1 MMTPEDLL
9 LICETSDSADRDLI
23 RRCIEG
29 DQEAWKQLVRRY
41 QRLIYSIAL
50 QICRDSETAADVLQ
64 QVCLE
69 LYQRLDE
76 VRNTTTLP
84 SWIATVT
91 RRKSCDYWRSCQPA
105 EPLLDDGPADSEDIF
120 ANIELQHTLERAIE
134 SLPERNRRLM
144 QMLYM
149 SGRDYS
155 YQEIAQQLGI
165 PVASIGPTRLRS
177 LKKLRKLLS

>member
-1 MMTPEDLL
+1 MAPEDLL
-9 LICETSDSADRDLI
+9 LPRETCDSGDRDLI

-41 QRLIYSIAL
+41 ERLIYSIAL
-50 QICRDSETAADVLQ
+50 RICRNSETAADVLQ

-76 VRNTTTLP
+76 VRNTATLP

-105 EPLLDDGPADSEDIF
+105 EPLLDDGSADSEDIF
-120 ANIELQHTLERAIE
+120 ANIERQHTLERAMA

-155 YQEIAQQLGI
+155 YQEIAQELGM
-165 PVASIGPTRLRS
+165 PVASVGPTRIRS

>member
-1 MMTPEDLL
+1 M
-9 LICETSDSADRDLI
+9 
-23 RRCIEG
+23 
-29 DQEAWKQLVRRY
+29 RRY
-41 QRLIYSIAL
+41 ERLIYSIAL
-50 QICRDSETAADVLQ
+50 RICRDSETAADVLQ

-76 VRNTTTLP
+76 VRNTATLP

-105 EPLLDDGPADSEDIF
+105 EPLLDDGSADSEDIF
-120 ANIELQHTLERAIE
+120 ANIERQHTLERAMA

-149 SGRDYS
+149 SDRDYS
-155 YQEIAQQLGI
+155 YQEIAQQLGM
-165 PVASIGPTRLRS
+165 PVASIGPTRIRS